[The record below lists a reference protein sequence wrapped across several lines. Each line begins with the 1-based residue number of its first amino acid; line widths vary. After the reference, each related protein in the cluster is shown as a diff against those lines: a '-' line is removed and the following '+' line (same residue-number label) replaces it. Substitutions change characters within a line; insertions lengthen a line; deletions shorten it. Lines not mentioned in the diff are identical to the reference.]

1 MVTYCVYN
9 GSLAETEN
17 QLFSQLV
24 FLGEVNDLL
33 ATFET
38 APSEIKKKYPF
49 LQWDELTAIAKTSLK
64 PTYDSGSSTDTWYH
78 LESSPSHELL
88 PFRVTLA
95 ALPSKQASRHNCFAK
110 PHAATD
116 LIRGCVKPVDGKGAL
131 VIVCSPTLEHILP
144 LGCAIP
150 RAFPLYSAKTSST
163 PQASDEKVH
172 VVFLPVSNSLLL
184 KDLPF
189 LAENIQTAARL
200 IDTPPNIMHTTQ
212 LTEEAIEIH
221 KNLQEKYNR
230 KDAQICIIKGEELA
244 TLGLGGLY
252 GVGKASVHPPAL
264 VMLSIN
270 GNDPTFSSEPEKSIC
285 LVGKGIVYDTGGLS
299 IKTKDGMPG
308 MKGDMGG
315 SAAVLCAFNTLAQTG
330 YKATPLYALLCV
342 AENSVD
348 SRSTRPDDVHTFYS
362 GKTVEVNNTDAEGR
376 LVLGDGVAWAVKHLN
391 PAYIFDMAT
400 LTGAQ
405 LIATG
410 LRHAGILSN
419 CEETEKTVVDCG
431 KMTGDLTHPL
441 PYCPEFFL
449 PEFKS
454 KVADLKNS
462 VKCRTNAQSSCAG
475 HFIEAHLMN
484 YYDNGGKWVHIDMAG
499 PADSGERGTGYGVA
513 LMYSVVN
520 NISLK
525 MG

>member
-1 MVTYCVYN
+1 MYCVYN
-9 GSLAETEN
+9 DSIAETGTETN
-17 QLFSQLV
+17 GFSQLV
-24 FLGEVNDLL
+24 FLGEVKDII
-33 ATFET
+33 ET
-38 APSEIKKKYPF
+38 LESGPQTISEKFGF
-49 LQWDELTAIAKTSLK
+49 LQWNELSAIAKTSLK
-64 PTYDSGSSTDTWYH
+64 PTYDSGSSTDTWYTNIPGN
-78 LESSPSHELL
+78 E

-95 ALPSKQASRHNCFAK
+95 ALPSKEASRHNCTAK
-110 PHAATD
+110 PHAATE
-116 LIRGCVKPVDGKGAL
+116 LIRGCVKTVDSKSVL
-131 VIVCSPTLEHILP
+131 IFVCTPTIEHTLP

-150 RAFPLYSAKTSST
+150 RAFPLYSAKTSSK
-163 PQASDEKVH
+163 PLISDNTVH
-172 VVFLPVSNSLLL
+172 VIFLSGANPVTL

-189 LAENIQTAARL
+189 LATNIQTAARL
-200 IDTPPNIMHTTQ
+200 LDTPPNIMHTTQ

-221 KNLQEKYNR
+221 KNLQEKYDR
-230 KDAQICIIKGEELA
+230 KDAQIRIIKGEELA

-270 GNDPTFSSEPEKSIC
+270 ASNDTFLNESAKSIC

-299 IKTKDGMPG
+299 IKSKDGMPG

-315 SAAVLCAFNTLAQTG
+315 SAAVLCAFNALAQTG
-330 YKATPLYALLCV
+330 YSATPLYALLCI

-362 GKTVEVNNTDAEGR
+362 GKTVEINNTDAEGR

-431 KMTGDLTHPL
+431 KFSGDLTHPL

-454 KVADLKNS
+454 KVADMKNS
-462 VKCRTNAQSSCAG
+462 VKCRSNAQSSCAG

-520 NISLK
+520 SISSKL
-525 MG
+525 G